1 MSIAEIQLKEILYAI
16 KREIDHTQ
24 FINDNGV
31 IIGVRLDSFNDTA
44 KFVDACISVVERDL

>member
-1 MSIAEIQLKEILYAI
+1 MSVAEIQLREILYAI

-24 FINDNGV
+24 FINENGC

-44 KFVDACISVVERDL
+44 KFVDACIEVVERDL